1 MPLVTALPRDLLAQE
16 NLGGRAVL
24 RRVRPGDSAWPSQ
37 AKWMN
42 LADEVGGNLIKVRP
56 LFGAGE
62 DPGKDLRKQRG
73 VECGWLRSFEGLV

>member
-1 MPLVTALPRDLLAQE
+1 MPLLAELPRELLAQE
-16 NLGGRAVL
+16 NLGARAVL
-24 RRVRPGDSAWPSQ
+24 RRVRPGDPAWPSQ

-62 DPGKDLRKQRG
+62 DPGRHLRNPFFIGDQPA
-73 VECGWLRSFEGLV
+73 VT